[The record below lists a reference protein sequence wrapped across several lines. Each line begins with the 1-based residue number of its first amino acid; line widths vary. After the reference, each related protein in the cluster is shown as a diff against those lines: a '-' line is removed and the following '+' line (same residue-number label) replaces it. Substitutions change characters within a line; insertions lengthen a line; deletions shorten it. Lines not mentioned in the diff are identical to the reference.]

1 MYIICVKQDILV
13 GSKVTFLQVQKCR
26 GMEISTFNACL
37 GQGKNITCPNDNFSC
52 PIIQRGMEEVT
63 CPGQVSI
70 KKAIDKLDI
79 AFCAALTF
87 TRKNT
92 NFSQSFLL
100 QTP

>member
-1 MYIICVKQDILV
+1 MTIF
-13 GSKVTFLQVQKCR
+13 T
-26 GMEISTFNACL
+26 
-37 GQGKNITCPNDNFSC
+37 C
-52 PIIQRGMEEVT
+52 PIIQRGIEEVT

-70 KKAIDKLDI
+70 KKVIDKLDI
-79 AFCAALTF
+79 AFCTALTS